1 MEDITLPE
9 WANWLVEIEDLPD
22 GFEQVKTYLRENDLS
37 KVVDFEDREY
47 KKLKFVRVYQ
57 TRVDKHDG
65 AIT

>member
-22 GFEQVKTYLRENDLS
+22 GFEKVKTYLRENDLS

-47 KKLKFVRVYQ
+47 KN
-57 TRVDKHDG
+57 
-65 AIT
+65 